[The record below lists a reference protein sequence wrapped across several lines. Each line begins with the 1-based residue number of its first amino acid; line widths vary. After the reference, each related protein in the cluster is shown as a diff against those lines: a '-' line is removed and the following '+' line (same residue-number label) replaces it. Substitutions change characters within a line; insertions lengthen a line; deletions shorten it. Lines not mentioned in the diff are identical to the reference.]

1 MSVVRTPVGR
11 APVGMARAAIAA
23 VALIVTSAGCGV
35 GSLPAAGPGPAPVS
49 PYIVVLESGPI
60 SPAVVAGQQV
70 GFGEVITGTQVFSN
84 ALQGYTAELTSAG
97 AAELRADD
105 RVVAVERDRVVELA
119 QTRQQQI
126 PTGVRRIFG
135 DDNPALDIDGQDDA
149 RVDVDVAVLDSG
161 IGDHTD
167 LDVVTRTDCSMGAG
181 CTDGAGYDETGHGT
195 HVAGTIAALDNGYGV
210 VGVAPGARLHSV
222 KVCSTGDQCLLSSIV
237 AGVDY
242 VTAHAGTIEVANMSL
257 AGRGSSTALDQA
269 ITGAVDA
276 GVVPVVSA
284 GNEHSDVAGYLP
296 GHHPDVV
303 TVSALA
309 DGDGEPEGL
318 GASSPC
324 GPLVQDDVL
333 ADFSNFGTDVE
344 VSAPGVCIL
353 STGIGGGYEMRSG
366 TSMAAPHVAGAA
378 ALLTRGASDPL
389 GRADVM
395 AIRQR
400 IVDSGNLGWL
410 DLSTDG
416 VQEPLLDVA
425 TFQ

>member
-1 MSVVRTPVGR
+1 MSVERAPVGR
-11 APVGMARAAIAA
+11 APVGMARAAA
-23 VALIVTSAGCGV
+23 VVVLIVTSAGCGV
-35 GSLPAAGPGPAPVS
+35 ASLPAAAPGSAAPAS

-97 AAELRADD
+97 AAELRDDD
-105 RVVAVERDRVVELA
+105 RVVAVEPDRVVELA
-119 QTRQQQI
+119 QTQQQQV

-135 DDNPALDIDGQDDA
+135 DDNPALDIDSQDDA

-161 IGDHTD
+161 IGDHSD
-167 LDVVTRTDCSMGAG
+167 LDVVARADCNTGGG
-181 CTDGAGYDETGHGT
+181 CIDDAGYDETGHGT
-195 HVAGTIAALDNGYGV
+195 HVAGTIAALDNDFGV

-222 KVCSTGDQCLLSSIV
+222 KVCSTGDQCLLSAIV

-324 GPLVQDDVL
+324 GPLAQDDVL
-333 ADFSNFGTDVE
+333 ADFSNFGTEVE

-378 ALLTRGASDPL
+378 ALLARGAGDPL
-389 GRADVM
+389 GRTDVM
-395 AIRQR
+395 AIRQA
-400 IVDSGNLGWL
+400 IVDSGNLGWF
-410 DLSTDG
+410 DTSNDG
-416 VQEPLLDVA
+416 VQEPLLDL
-425 TFQ
+425 TSFM